1 MENTPLTHTPG
12 ARAQEPNALLQDAG
26 VAASSQTSIK
36 PSNSAKE
43 GDKPFIAGAQ
53 LHAIGSIADISA
65 NWSAKVVVASEE
77 QTDRTK
83 MAAVYESMAATF
95 VRDGLNLA
103 AIVAIRQ
110 FYGGVDAD
118 PEPLYYEHFP
128 TPLQQG
134 AVRLVVFKPK
144 PNTLDPVHQDPLL
157 HLTHEACQ
165 DILASAP
172 SGMQPHASLPENY
185 HLTVFMTSQP
195 GDPRADPFTPGGG
208 IDPIHPPVPIPAP
221 TSAVLQQEIDVCRQ
235 IALTA
240 APAFEVHS
248 VVFANSGTL
257 LLCLVDTTGQLA
269 GLRQKVR
276 EAFPGASSKQ
286 SSIMH
291 MTLGRVLKA
300 RQLTDAEREAMQQ
313 RCSLWSS
320 RLKGTVF
327 KPEVLWHVQEHQF
340 TTVAGVCEPLPLS
353 QP

>member
-172 SGMQPHASLPENY
+172 SGVYQRMC
-185 HLTVFMTSQP
+185 FTSC
-195 GDPRADPFTPGGG
+195 
-208 IDPIHPPVPIPAP
+208 IPANDQDLAMCVP
-221 TSAVLQQEIDVCRQ
+221 QMPD
-235 IALTA
+235 
-240 APAFEVHS
+240 
-248 VVFANSGTL
+248 
-257 LLCLVDTTGQLA
+257 LCG
-269 GLRQKVR
+269 
-276 EAFPGASSKQ
+276 
-286 SSIMH
+286 
-291 MTLGRVLKA
+291 
-300 RQLTDAEREAMQQ
+300 
-313 RCSLWSS
+313 
-320 RLKGTVF
+320 
-327 KPEVLWHVQEHQF
+327 
-340 TTVAGVCEPLPLS
+340 
-353 QP
+353 